1 MRLLRDLIDITIA
14 SLSFLRSCSITIAAL
29 VGCAI
34 TSTRDWRAVLGR
46 EVKQYSFYQVSPQV
60 IGEVLRE
67 TSAWRRRQQN
77 RADTASNTHS
87 LVLTEKIIVGEVK
100 FSERDK
106 ERLSRQ
112 IEAQGK
118 PKSRQASAVYQRRP
132 ERKKRSDPQS
142 EAPEEAVDSGESHSA
157 EQIKQPEPPT
167 QQRRGNTLE
176 HQLPEEAVED
186 VDTHSAEKTKEAE
199 VPIQRERKSS
209 LDLLLPEEVVD
220 SVESN
225 SVEQTEF
232 PEPPNHRH
240 RSISLHLPSLL
251 PQQQPPTPRI
261 ILPGLSSQSS
271 PERRARKQSLKQAL
285 TTAIKRAA
293 MRQSQDSLLSGTTAQ
308 ASAESPQSP
317 MKFDWT
323 PVRRRALS
331 VQERGGLDSSNAA
344 FSEGERGES
353 KPFTFNVQAAEFK
366 PAVQQET
373 PRLPEWRRKARPL
386 PSFAGTPPALYQSP
400 TMQSPLMQYHTP
412 PSPPRTLQSP
422 QQESMHTQTFV
433 PDLEP
438 KATRTLDQL
447 REHHTAL
454 LASLHHYA
462 PAYLALGRLYHSTP
476 MTARTSPWILPAFQ
490 QVVGEAFM
498 VSRDR
503 QLPEL
508 VQIFGEISM
517 RLTQTSKMLVQ
528 MADEDLGKLE
538 AELKR
543 CDELLGEAAVRLKM
557 LQSAV
562 GDICGVFEN
571 DRERC
576 RAESE
581 EGWRARG
588 VAERAWVVVLPEV
601 CSVQEQ

>member
-46 EVKQYSFYQVSPQV
+46 EVKQYSFYQVSPKV

-118 PKSRQASAVYQRRP
+118 PKPRQASAVYQRRP

-167 QQRRGNTLE
+167 QQRRGKSLE

-199 VPIQRERKSS
+199 VPVQRERKSS

-261 ILPGLSSQSS
+261 ILPGL
-271 PERRARKQSLKQAL
+271 
-285 TTAIKRAA
+285 T

-323 PVRRRALS
+323 PVRRRASS
-331 VQERGGLDSSNAA
+331 VQERGGLDSFNAA

-366 PAVQQET
+366 PAVPQET

-422 QQESMHTQTFV
+422 QQESIHTQTFV

-438 KATRTLDQL
+438 KATQTLDQL

-490 QVVGEAFM
+490 QVGGEAFM

-508 VQIFGEISM
+508 VQILGEISM

-562 GDICGVFEN
+562 GEICGVYEN
-571 DRERC
+571 DRERYW
-576 RAESE
+576 AESE

-588 VAERAWVVVLPEV
+588 VAERAWVAVLPEV